1 MLVRCLYASRAT
13 AAITDEA
20 VRPII
25 DVSRR
30 NNQAAG
36 VTGLLC
42 ADDRNYVQILEGGR
56 EQVSALFKRIM
67 TDNRHNDVTLLSFAE
82 IDTRYYGQWAMAR
95 LDFLADQSGHGAEVF
110 GDGSVRSVHRAGAFN
125 PSVAGGDGQC
135 RIHGRSRRT
144 LSRQASPRQ

>member
-13 AAITDEA
+13 AAITDKA

-36 VTGLLC
+36 ITGLLC

-67 TDNRHNDVTLLSFAE
+67 TDNRHSDVTLLSFAE
-82 IDTRYYGQWAMAR
+82 IDTRHYGQWAMAR
-95 LDFLADQSGHGAEVF
+95 LDFSQINPAMVLKHSETAQFDPFTAPASSTFELLEEMVSA
-110 GDGSVRSVHRAGAFN
+110 GSMV
-125 PSVAGGDGQC
+125 
-135 RIHGRSRRT
+135 GREGR
-144 LSRQASPRQ
+144 